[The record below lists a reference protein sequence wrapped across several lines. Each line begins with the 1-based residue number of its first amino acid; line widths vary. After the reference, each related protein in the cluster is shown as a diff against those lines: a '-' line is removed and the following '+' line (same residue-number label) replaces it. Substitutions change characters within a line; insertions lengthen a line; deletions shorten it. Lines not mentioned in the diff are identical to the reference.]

1 MDDLQPGDLLFL
13 TADYDKYVRG
23 KHKDLKIILTNRL
36 AKLEEIIDW
45 SSPKGKIIKEA
56 REKSGKW
63 ENLPIEECKY
73 LITIYYHDLKGRK
86 GQSGVTERCIPLFRT
101 HPRTNEPFFLK
112 APDWVYKDIMSKCQ
126 SFDVQLKETIP
137 G

>member
-13 TADYDKYVRG
+13 TANYDKYVRG
-23 KHKDLKIILTNRL
+23 KHKDLKIVLTNRL

-56 REKSGKW
+56 REKNGKW

-73 LITIYYHDLKGRK
+73 LITIYYHDLNGRK
-86 GQSGVTERCIPLFRT
+86 GQPGVTERCIPLFRN
-101 HPRTNEPFFLK
+101 HPRTNEPFFHK
-112 APDWVYKDIMSKCQ
+112 VPDWVYKDIISKCQ
-126 SFDVQLKETIP
+126 SFEVQLKET
-137 G
+137 